1 MPELALHIL
10 DLVQNSISAGATR
23 IVVKIVL
30 DTAADT
36 LTISIEDDG
45 CGMTEEFVARVIS
58 PFTTSRTTRKV
69 GLGIP
74 MFKQLA
80 EMCEGGFEIS
90 SRVNEGTQL
99 TARFKASHLDLPPL
113 GDMPGTICSLLLACP
128 EGVEFEFFFGAD
140 DREFDL
146 DTAQIREALGGLPLN
161 EPDILEWVRQYAE
174 EGIAQTLSPEP
185 TEQ

>member
-10 DLVQNSISAGATR
+10 DLVQNSISAGAKHITVTLLR
-23 IVVKIVL
+23 
-30 DTAADT
+30 DTAADE
-36 LTISIEDDG
+36 LVIVIEDDG
-45 CGMTEEFVARVIS
+45 CGMSAEFVERVTS

-80 EMCEGGFEIS
+80 EMCEGGFELS
-90 SRVNEGTQL
+90 SEVGKGTRL

-128 EGVEFEFFFGAD
+128 EGVDFRFAFDEDG
-140 DREFDL
+140 REFAL
-146 DTAQIREALGGLPLN
+146 ETAELRQALGGLPLN
-161 EPDILEWVRQYAE
+161 EPEILEWVRQYAA
-174 EGIAQTLSPEP
+174 EGIAATHCPE
-185 TEQ
+185 